1 MSTKIPTAILR
12 KRIELLTLEQLREFA
27 YDVAFTLYGVY
38 FEFGSDPADFPPGTK
53 QGDTF
58 LDQDEEWTQ
67 EHIEMVDDKVRDLR
81 LHPNALEEDFETGAL
96 DDSTNDDE

>member
-12 KRIELLTLEQLREFA
+12 KRIEQLTLEQLREFA
-27 YDVAFTLYGVY
+27 HDVTFILYGTY
-38 FEFGSDPADFPPGTK
+38 CDEGDEEFPPGTK

-81 LHPNALEEDFETGAL
+81 LHPNALEADFETGAL
-96 DDSTNDDE
+96 DDSTNDDEP